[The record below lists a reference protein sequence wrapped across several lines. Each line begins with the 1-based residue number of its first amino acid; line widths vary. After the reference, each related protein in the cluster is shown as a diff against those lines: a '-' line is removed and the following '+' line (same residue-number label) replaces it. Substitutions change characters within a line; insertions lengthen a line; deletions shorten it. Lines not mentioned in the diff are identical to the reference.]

1 MFGRGIITTMTFCIE
16 LVKLESISHK
26 IVSEKKKNGKGKPLK
41 NMKRKPEEKF
51 PKTFFFSELEN

>member
-26 IVSEKKKNGKGKPLK
+26 IVSEKKRNGNGK
-41 NMKRKPEEKF
+41 MKRKPKEKLR
-51 PKTFFFSELEN
+51 KYFSKVEN